1 MPIATQVTLKQLRY
15 FARVVELG
23 SISRA
28 SLDLHVAQTA
38 LGLQV
43 RALEECLGVT
53 LLLRHPKGVQP
64 TDIGKLVY
72 EKSQQ
77 VLASVDLM
85 VSEIEMQSETK
96 SRDIWIGLAASLMAA
111 IGTQAI
117 LAQSEKIPGV
127 LLHLY
132 EGTRQALLEDVRSGG
147 LNWAI
152 SHEVVDVEG
161 LASIPILRQSL
172 AMVTR
177 PGEGSPSGEVPLR
190 ETLKR
195 ELVLDSGRLVVSGL
209 VTTAAERLGIEPDV
223 RYKVDS
229 AHAIKE
235 IIRSEGLAGIFIRS
249 LVEDELK
256 HGELEACSIV
266 EPTLEMTAYFV
277 HSSRNP
283 PSEHDLPILEFL
295 DALLDEHVAANP
307 TGQVRLERIASVV
320 SGQSGESG
328 VKPAVRKVTSG

>member
-1 MPIATQVTLKQLRY
+1 MPISTQVTLKQLRY

-64 TDIGKLVY
+64 TDIGKVVY

-77 VLASVDLM
+77 VLGAVDLM
-85 VSEIEMQSETK
+85 VSEIEMRSETK
-96 SRDIWIGLAASLMAA
+96 SRDIWIGLAPSFMAA

-132 EGTRQALLEDVRSGG
+132 EGSRQALLDDVRTGD

-152 SHEVVDVEG
+152 SHEVVDAEG
-161 LASIPILRQSL
+161 LVSVPILRQSL

-177 PGEGSPSGEVPLR
+177 PGEGCASEEVPLR
-190 ETLKR
+190 EVLKR
-195 ELVLDSGRLVVSGL
+195 ELVLDSGRLVVSDL
-209 VTTAAERLGIEPDV
+209 VTTAAERLGITPAV
-223 RYKVDS
+223 RYQVDS
-229 AHAIKE
+229 ARAIKE
-235 IIRSEGLAGIFIRS
+235 IIRSEGMAGIFIRS
-249 LVEDELK
+249 LVQDELK
-256 HGELEACSIV
+256 RGELEACSIV

-277 HSSRNP
+277 HSSRTP

-295 DALLDEHVAANP
+295 DALLDAHVAANP

-320 SGQSGESG
+320 SGTSGDSRSET
-328 VKPAVRKVTSG
+328 PVRKVTSG